1 MGKMELVPIRV
12 DDVGIL
18 DKTEYKNLSAVDRLA
33 LIKDS
38 TKGQSKGQF
47 FRFYLIKVGK
57 EVVGVI
63 NVFGHGNDEISV
75 APEIFIEHRNKG
87 YAKKSLTTT
96 YSIAKEL
103 GFKIVIAGIRADNI
117 ASQRLHEK
125 LGFTLIGESVSK
137 RGNLMK
143 NYKKE
148 L

>member
-1 MGKMELVPIRV
+1 MGRMELVPIRV

-18 DKTEYKNLSAVDRLA
+18 DKTEYKNLSVVDRLA
-33 LIKDS
+33 LIEDS
-38 TKGQSKGQF
+38 TKGQSKGEF
-47 FRFYLIKVGK
+47 FRFYLIKAEK

-63 NVFGHGNDEISV
+63 NVFGHGKEKISV

-87 YAKKSLTTT
+87 YAKKSLTTA

-103 GFKIVIAGIRADNI
+103 GFKIVIAGIRSDNI

-125 LGFTLIGESVSK
+125 LGFTWIGESVSK